1 MKKNEGDEIIK
12 IVLIGEANV
21 GKTSIICQFMEKV
34 FQDDVQ
40 STVGG
45 AYNCKTMKCDNK
57 RLIKLEI
64 WDTAGQEHYRC
75 VTKMFYK
82 NADVA
87 MLIYDITNYN
97 SFEELKNYWVDQVLE
112 ASPKNV
118 MLAIVANK
126 SDLFE
131 IEQVNEDEARK
142 FAKNK
147 NAAFFVVSAKDN
159 NSVNDLFKAV
169 VKKYSGAN
177 EVYLMEEGNSS
188 NNFKKSGKEVVKVN
202 KNDLNTKKKKSR
214 FC

>member
-1 MKKNEGDEIIK
+1 
-12 IVLIGEANV
+12 
-21 GKTSIICQFMEKV
+21 
-34 FQDDVQ
+34 
-40 STVGG
+40 
-45 AYNCKTMKCDNK
+45 
-57 RLIKLEI
+57 
-64 WDTAGQEHYRC
+64 
-75 VTKMFYK
+75 
-82 NADVA
+82 
-87 MLIYDITNYN
+87 MLIYDITNN
-97 SFEELKNYWVDQVLE
+97 DSFEELKNYWIDQVIE
-112 ASPKNV
+112 TSPKNV

-188 NNFKKSGKEVVKVN
+188 NNFKKSGKEVVKVT
-202 KNDLNTKKKKSR
+202 KDDLKTKKKKSR

>member
-1 MKKNEGDEIIK
+1 
-12 IVLIGEANV
+12 
-21 GKTSIICQFMEKV
+21 
-34 FQDDVQ
+34 
-40 STVGG
+40 
-45 AYNCKTMKCDNK
+45 
-57 RLIKLEI
+57 
-64 WDTAGQEHYRC
+64 
-75 VTKMFYK
+75 
-82 NADVA
+82 
-87 MLIYDITNYN
+87 
-97 SFEELKNYWVDQVLE
+97 
-112 ASPKNV
+112 

-177 EVYLMEEGNSS
+177 EVYLMEEGNNS
-188 NNFKKSGKEVVKVN
+188 NNFKKSGKEVVKVT
-202 KNDLNTKKKKSR
+202 KDDLKTKKKKSR